1 MDKYITVLTKKAT
14 EKTSI
19 VGREDIILKI
29 RNLVVNDKIPLLM
42 VYGKSG
48 VGKTTVVHE
57 SLRNLNYV
65 YHDTEQDSDI
75 HEMSNYHV
83 LVEDLNN
90 NLINYLECKNRLS
103 LGTTILILHNP
114 IELKCETIE
123 ITPLSIVKL
132 QEIHPCHKSAVL
144 SAGNIH
150 NFKFYCQSSDTKDV
164 FRSSY
169 DIVSNLLCT
178 KHIEPTEYINKKFD
192 DRGYI
197 WSIIHEN
204 YTDYDDIDMETVS
217 ELASLADIIDTK
229 LYKGYNEMYPM
240 FNMFGIIMPSIYIK
254 GSLNFEKLRPGSC
267 WTKFNNFK
275 MREGKLKL
283 IKYKLSHL
291 DNIELIRTYIKCN
304 RAKAL
309 EHVHTY
315 KLVSG
320 DIDVINHLGI
330 QNKIKS
336 TTLQSFKKILKFSL

>member
-1 MDKYITVLTKKAT
+1 MDKYINVLTKKAT
-14 EKTSI
+14 EKNSI
-19 VGREDIILKI
+19 VGREEIIRKI
-29 RNLVVNDKIPLLM
+29 RHLVVNDKIPLLM

-57 SLRNLNYV
+57 SLRDLNYV
-65 YHDTEQDSDI
+65 YYDSVQDVDI

-90 NLINYLECKNRLS
+90 NIVAYLECKNRLS

-123 ITPLSIVKL
+123 ITPLSITNL
-132 QEIHPCHKSAVL
+132 EEIYPCHKSAVL

-150 NFKFYCQSSDTKDV
+150 NFNFYCQSSDVKDV
-164 FRSSY
+164 FKSSY
-169 DIVSNLLCT
+169 DIVSTLLCT
-178 KHIEPTEYINKKFD
+178 KHIEVNEYINKKFD
-192 DRGYI
+192 DRGYV

-204 YTDYDDIDMETVS
+204 YTDYSAINMETVS
-217 ELASLADIIDTK
+217 ELISLADIIDTK

-240 FNMFGIIMPSIYIK
+240 FNMFGIIMPSIHIK
-254 GSLNFEKLRPGSC
+254 GSLDAGTLRPGSC

-283 IKYKLSHL
+283 IKHKLSHL

-304 RAKAL
+304 REKAL
-309 EHVHTY
+309 EHIHSC
-315 KLVSG
+315 KLVSC

-336 TTLQSFKKILKFSL
+336 TTLQSFKKLLKS